1 MKPKSRKYFSLLT
14 LFLAFL
20 LGSLGFPSSVEANTL
35 DTSTTDGAVSEARF
49 YQELRRLDPK
59 EESVVQ
65 PTPKPSFTEIKE
77 PQKKVQLK
85 ENHTHVDAKQK
96 IHVIVET
103 DTESALDL
111 ADRKDK
117 PAFQKAVQTSETA
130 VKNHYEKIQATLK
143 AEGLELEAGKFFSA
157 GFTGFST
164 EVTPAVARRLSQLEG
179 VRQVTEQNIS
189 ERPDVKPAMNH
200 SGELI
205 GWVDNIRK
213 DFPFKGENVVVSVLD
228 TGFDPDHKDFV
239 LGDDIEKRYD
249 KKTMDAVIRREGLP
263 GKWFSNKIPYGYNYA
278 DLTTGIKDTM
288 EQHGNHVTGTIAA
301 NGKPEAG
308 GIQGVAPHVQ
318 ILAMK
323 VFSSDHLRSTVFE
336 DVWLKALDDS
346 IKLGADVIN
355 MSLGGSAGFVM
366 NGQTPSERAFQ
377 RARAAGILPVVAVGN
392 DHNAT
397 WGSGDHNLASNP
409 DNGLAGSPATAPSSF
424 GVASVDNAKQD
435 RPYVEATYNQGQ
447 GKLIFNRSDSI
458 SEGTLAPS
466 PIVDVGLGLPSDYEQ
481 EALNL
486 TGKIALIQRGQSSF
500 AEKYDLAIQHGA
512 AGVLIYDNVPND
524 FTMEMTGITY
534 QEGHPVAFI
543 RKVAGE
549 KMLELNNAYPDF
561 KVAMPK
567 GLKSFDVKTAGNVSE
582 FSSWGPTSDLSLKP
596 EIAAPGGL
604 IYSTIGDDKYM
615 TMNGTSMA
623 TPHIAGLAALVIQR
637 LYHDGILQGS
647 IEKKDQ
653 TQPDLAQLFLMNTA
667 IPSVN
672 SLDGYEWYYTPREQG
687 AGLVNI
693 VNAVN
698 NMVTVTATGTN
709 DTKADG
715 KLEIKEVGDEFTVNL
730 HLKNYGDEAKTYKII
745 HVSLAS
751 LVDGEGRYT
760 EKTKEA
766 QKTHLAT
773 ITVPAKE
780 TVDFTRHISTWGIA
794 NNQYAE
800 GYFLLLDQ
808 SEKPIN
814 LSVPYL
820 GFKGH
825 WDEPKL
831 IDDMVDFVGEDG
843 KVNFRPIRYFDEQGN
858 PTGVDKTGFVY
869 RRENGGWKYW
879 NVHLKDGKP
888 TILVNSH
895 DKGDKFKTEV
905 TPVVSFL
912 RNGRN
917 VVFKIEDDKGN
928 VLRRLFAE
936 PRFYKVGLLYSNK
949 FNFLQLMGNAAWDF
963 TDAYGNVV
971 PEGHYRYVIEGQI
984 DSPNAKKQRFEYDI
998 VLDNTAPLV
1007 DAHFE
1012 GDQLIVQGQDLVSGI
1027 RGFEIHHKEMDNWQW
1042 QIWENDYEG
1051 SEVNSYVFHLGEEM
1065 RRKGTIEV
1073 FVYDYAGNTG
1083 RLELTVPEELVLD
1096 LAVPEESEDPTQD
1109 GENSEEEEQKHSDA
1123 TEEEA
1128 PGLPG
1133 ENILVDS
1140 LAYSDGAN
1148 VLGAELPVVTLAEP
1162 NYYWIFDQKEEQI
1175 KLKGTIS
1182 QLQELHRVEAV
1193 LLDGEGRPM
1202 DYLEALPF
1210 HIEKDKFSFEK
1221 ALNIAQIKASG
1232 KYDLILYAYGKS
1244 EAGHLVKRQIL
1255 RPIRIDRV
1263 APEMTVKQ
1271 ISGED
1276 PNKAYFRIAYKEDMN
1291 YLEIQANKEL
1301 VLRKDLTWDSLKPLV
1316 VEGSV
1321 DFAMP
1326 LHPGENKIV
1335 FTAYDDAGNE
1345 TKQEFV
1351 ITHGEKPEGTPI
1363 VDPETTESI

>member
-20 LGSLGFPSSVEANTL
+20 LSSLGLPSTVEANTL
-35 DTSTTDGAVSEARF
+35 DSPAPYGAVSEERL
-49 YQELRRLDPK
+49 YQELKRLDPK
-59 EESVVQ
+59 EETAVQ
-65 PTPKPSFTEIKE
+65 KTPEPSTSKQESLKN
-77 PQKKVQLK
+77 KVQLK
-85 ENHTHVDAKQK
+85 ENPTHVDAKQK
-96 IHVIVET
+96 LQVIVET
-103 DTESALDL
+103 NNEAALDL
-111 ADRKDK
+111 ADRHDK
-117 PAFQKAVQTSETA
+117 AAFQKAVQTSEQA
-130 VKNHYEKIQATLK
+130 VKNSYKNIQATLK
-143 AEGLELEAGKFFSA
+143 AEGLELKAGKFFSA

-164 EVTPAVARRLSQLEG
+164 EVTPAVAQRLGQLEG
-179 VRQVTEQNIS
+179 VRQVTEQNFS
-189 ERPDVKPAMNH
+189 KRPDVKPAMDH

-228 TGFDPDHKDFV
+228 TGFDPDHKDFI

-249 KKTMDAVIRREGLP
+249 KETMDAVIRREGLP

-288 EQHGNHVTGTIAA
+288 EQHGNHVTGTIGA
-301 NGKPEAG
+301 NGQPEQG

-323 VFSSDHLRSTVFE
+323 VFSNDHLNSSVYE
-336 DVWLKALDDS
+336 DVWLKAIDDS

-397 WGSGDHNLASNP
+397 WGTDDHNLATNP
-409 DNGLAGSPATAPSSF
+409 DNSLAGSPATAPSAF
-424 GVASVDNAKQD
+424 GVASVDNVRQH
-435 RPYVEATYNQGQ
+435 RPYIEAIYREGQ
-447 GKLIFNRSDSI
+447 EKLTFMRSDSMP
-458 SEGTLAPS
+458 EGTLAPT
-466 PIVDVGLGLPSDYEQ
+466 PIVSIGLGLPSDYEGKN
-481 EALNL
+481 LDL
-486 TGKIALIQRGQSSF
+486 TGKIALIQRGESSF
-500 AEKYDLAIQHGA
+500 GEKYDLAVQHGA
-512 AGVLIYDNVPND
+512 AGVLIYDNVDSD
-524 FTMEMTGITY
+524 FTMEMTGVTY

-549 KMLELNNAYPDF
+549 KMLALNKAYPDF

-582 FSSWGPTSDLSLKP
+582 FSSWGPTTDLSLKP

-615 TMNGTSMA
+615 TMSGTSMA

-637 LYHDGILQGS
+637 LYRDGILKGS
-647 IEKKDQ
+647 IEHKDH

-667 IPSVN
+667 IPSLN
-672 SLDGYEWYYTPREQG
+672 SLDGYEWYYTPKEQG
-687 AGLVNI
+687 AGVVNI
-693 VNAVN
+693 VNAVKN
-698 NMVTVTATGTN
+698 WVTVTATGTN
-709 DTKADG
+709 DTTADG

-730 HLKNYGDEAKTYKII
+730 NLKNYGEEAKTYDVMYI
-745 HVSLAS
+745 SLAS
-751 LVDGEGRYT
+751 TVDENGRYT

-766 QKTHLAT
+766 QRAHIGS
-773 ITVPAKE
+773 ITVPGHE
-780 TVDFTRHISTWGIA
+780 TATFTNTVSTYGIA
-794 NNQYAE
+794 RNQYVE
-800 GYFLLLDQ
+800 GYFLLMDR
-808 SEKPIN
+808 SEDPIN

-858 PTGVDKTGFVY
+858 QTGVDKAGFVY
-869 RRENGGWKYW
+869 RRQQGGWKYW
-879 NVHLKDGKP
+879 NAHLVDGKP
-888 TILVNSH
+888 TIFVNSH
-895 DKGDKFKTEV
+895 QKTAGLNNEIA
-905 TPVVSFL
+905 PVVSFL
-912 RNGRN
+912 RNGKN
-917 VVFKIEDDKGN
+917 VVFKIEDTEGN

-936 PRFYKVGLLYSNK
+936 PRFYKVGRLYSNK
-949 FNFLQLMGNAAWDF
+949 FNFLQLAGNAAWDF
-963 TDAYGNVV
+963 TDAYGKPV

-984 DSPNAKKQRFEYDI
+984 DSPDAKTQRFEYDI
-998 VLDNTAPLV
+998 VLDNTAPRLQ
-1007 DAHFE
+1007 AYFK
-1012 GDQLIVQGQDLVSGI
+1012 GDQLIVKGQDLVSGI
-1027 RGFEIHHKEMDNWQW
+1027 RGFEIHHKEADYWQW
-1042 QIWENDYEG
+1042 QIWEQAYPG
-1051 SEVNSYVFHLGEEM
+1051 SEVNSFNFPLDEVM
-1065 RRKGTIEV
+1065 RRRGTIEV
-1073 FVYDYAGNTG
+1073 FAYDYAGNTG
-1083 RLELTVPEELVLD
+1083 QLELKVPEELVLD
-1096 LAVPEESEDPTQD
+1096 LAVPAESEDPTQE
-1109 GENSEEEEQKHSDA
+1109 GEEEESKEPELNDPA
-1123 TEEEA
+1123 ED
-1128 PGLPG
+1128 PGMPG
-1133 ENILVDS
+1133 ENLLVDP
-1140 LAYSDGAN
+1140 LAYSDGAH
-1148 VLGAELPVVTLAEP
+1148 VKGAELPIFTLTDP
-1162 NYYWIFDQKEEQI
+1162 NYYWIFNQKDQQI
-1175 KLKGTIS
+1175 NVKGTIS
-1182 QLQELHRVEAV
+1182 QLQDLHRVEAV

-1210 HIEKDKFSFEK
+1210 HIKKDKFSFEK

-1271 ISGED
+1271 VSGAD
-1276 PNKAYFRIAYKEDMN
+1276 PNKAYFTITYKEDMN
-1291 YLEIQANKEL
+1291 YLEIQANNEL
-1301 VLRKDLTWDSLKPLV
+1301 VLREDRTYESLKPLV

-1326 LHPGENKIV
+1326 LHPGENKIT

-1345 TKQEFV
+1345 TQHEVV
-1351 ITHGEKPEGTPI
+1351 IQHEEKPEGTSHLNPK
-1363 VDPETTESI
+1363 TTENI